1 MKRFSRPGLIA
12 LLLALTAAATVVVR
26 APAAWLGDW
35 LEGHTRVRLLDAR
48 GTVWHGSA
56 LIGFSN
62 GREITLVPGRLE
74 WQVDGLRAGGIGARL
89 THAWLS
95 APLHVSLAR
104 EGVAFAKGAARLP
117 AGVLASAGAPFNTL
131 KPGGTLEAS
140 WTDTVLRGA
149 ALTGEVQI
157 DWRDASSALSTVAP
171 IGSYRLRVTGRGD
184 GPALEL
190 ATLSGPLQLQGRGK
204 IEGSRIRFN
213 GTAGAEAGM
222 RPALNGLL
230 GVLGMRSGD
239 KVLLAIDT

>member
-1 MKRFSRPGLIA
+1 MKRFSAPGLVA
-12 LLLALTAAATVVVR
+12 LLLALTVVITVVVR

-35 LEGHTRVRLLDAR
+35 LEDHTRVRLVDAR

-62 GREITLVPGRLE
+62 GREITLVPGRVE
-74 WQVDGLRAGGIGARL
+74 WQVHGIRAGGIDARL
-89 THAWLS
+89 THPWLS
-95 APLHVSLAR
+95 APLHVSAAR
-104 EGVAFAKGAARLP
+104 EAVAFDKGAARVP

-131 KPGGTLEAS
+131 KPGGVLEAS

-190 ATLSGPLQLQGRGK
+190 ATLSGPLQLEGRGK

-213 GTAGAEAGM
+213 GTAGAEADM

>member
-1 MKRFSRPGLIA
+1 MKRFSAPGLIA
-12 LLLALTAAATVVVR
+12 LLLALTAAVTVVVR

-35 LEGHTRVRLLDAR
+35 LEDHTRVRLLDAR

-56 LIGFSN
+56 FIGFSN
-62 GREITLVPGRLE
+62 GREITLVPGRIE
-74 WQVDGLRAGGIGARL
+74 WQVDGLRAGGIGARV

-95 APLHVSLAR
+95 GPLQLSLAR
-104 EGVAFAKGAARLP
+104 EGVTFAKGAARLP

-131 KPGGTLEAS
+131 RPGGTLEAS

-149 ALTGEVQI
+149 ALTGDVQI

-204 IEGSRIRFN
+204 IEGARIRFN
-213 GTAGAEAGM
+213 GTAGAEADM

>member
-1 MKRFSRPGLIA
+1 MSRFSTSGAVA
-12 LLLALTAAATVVVR
+12 LLLVLTAAITVVVR

-35 LEGHTRVRLLDAR
+35 LEGYTRVRLLDAR

-56 LIGFSN
+56 LLGFSD
-62 GREITLVPGRLE
+62 GRETTLVPGRVE
-74 WQVDGLRAGGIGARL
+74 WRIEGLAPGAVSASL
-89 THAWLS
+89 AHAWLT
-95 APLHVSLAR
+95 APLHLSLAR
-104 EGVAFAKGAARLP
+104 DGVSFAKGSARVP

-131 KPGGTLEAS
+131 RPGGTLEAS
-140 WTDTVLRGA
+140 WTDTTLRGA
-149 ALTGEVQI
+149 ALSGDVQI
-157 DWRDASSALSTVAP
+157 DWRDAKSALSTVAP

-190 ATLSGPLQLQGRGK
+190 VTLAGPLQMQGRGK

-213 GTAGAEAGM
+213 GTAGADAGM

>member
-1 MKRFSRPGLIA
+1 MKRFSVPGLIA
-12 LLLALTAAATVVVR
+12 LLLALTAAITIAVR

-56 LIGFSN
+56 FIGFSN
-62 GREITLVPGRLE
+62 GREITRVPGRIE
-74 WQVDGLRAGGIGARL
+74 WQVEGLRTGAIGARL

-95 APLHVSLAR
+95 APLHVALAG
-104 EGVAFAKGAARLP
+104 EGIAFAKGAARLP

-190 ATLSGPLQLQGRGK
+190 ATLSGPLQMQGHGK

-213 GTAGAEAGM
+213 GTAGAQADM

-239 KVLLAIDT
+239 KVLLVIDT

>member
-1 MKRFSRPGLIA
+1 MSRFSASGAIA
-12 LLLALTAAATVVVR
+12 LLLGLTAAITVVVR

-35 LEGHTRVRLLDAR
+35 LADHTRVRLLDAR

-56 LIGFSN
+56 FLGFSN
-62 GREITLVPGRLE
+62 GRETTLVPGRIE
-74 WQVDGLRAGGIGARL
+74 WRVDGVTPHGAAASL

-95 APLHVSLAR
+95 SPLRVSLER

-131 KPGGTLEAS
+131 RPGGTLEAS
-140 WTDTVLRGA
+140 WTDTVLHGT
-149 ALTGEVQI
+149 ALNGDVQI
-157 DWRDASSALSTVAP
+157 DWRDASSALSTIVP
-171 IGSYRLRVTGRGD
+171 LGSYRLRVTGRGD

-190 ATLSGPLQLQGRGK
+190 VTLSGPLQMQGRGR

-222 RPALNGLL
+222 QPALNGLL